1 VLPWFLVLQA
11 SRITPDLPYFDML
24 PRPAGARP
32 WPRPG
37 PCIRVRSG
45 RRARVPGRRG
55 RPPGAGTSGSAGQ
68 GILPN
73 GRLLAAASLVKCSG
87 RRPTGL
93 IQTAAASFSE
103 IFP

>member
-1 VLPWFLVLQA
+1 VNQVSQKHAIRLP
-11 SRITPDLPYFDML
+11 DE
-24 PRPAGARP
+24 
-32 WPRPG
+32 
-37 PCIRVRSG
+37 SG
-45 RRARVPGRRG
+45 
-55 RPPGAGTSGSAGQ
+55 TMSE
-68 GILPN
+68 N